1 MVDIISATVFGARP
15 GALDN
20 WAMGIQDTLS
30 TAVNDFPTRGIVV
43 PDSTTS
49 AESYDRT
56 NELLQRSFTP
66 TWAWKFVC
74 RIPSEAWRRIC
85 NSDNTIAEV

>member
-20 WAMGIQDTLS
+20 WTMGVQDTLS

-43 PDSTTS
+43 RTR
-49 AESYDRT
+49 AEC
-56 NELLQRSFTP
+56 LM
-66 TWAWKFVC
+66 
-74 RIPSEAWRRIC
+74 
-85 NSDNTIAEV
+85 AERFSNNPFP